1 LAQDLSI
8 LAVLTLNFFIMNYSL
23 MNLTQVTDCD
33 ALLAWAAKEK
43 ANLLYQKTT
52 DERFAVKYAETS
64 QEIDANLISVLAQI
78 NASEITIASLPDGPT
93 KEQELDK
100 KTRLE
105 YRKFVLE
112 SRKEAFGTIALLQ
125 KQTEVARVEQE
136 IAEMDAFVATIQA
149 HLLTI
154 Q

>member
-1 LAQDLSI
+1 
-8 LAVLTLNFFIMNYSL
+8 
-23 MNLTQVTDCD
+23 MNLTQVTDCN
-33 ALLAWAAKEK
+33 ALLEWAAKEK
-43 ANLLYQKTT
+43 ANLLYKKTT

-64 QEIDANLISVLAQI
+64 LEIDANLISVLAQI

-112 SRKEAFGTIALLQ
+112 SRKEAYGTIALLQ

-136 IAEMDAFVATIQA
+136 IVEMDAFAATIQA

>member
-1 LAQDLSI
+1 MAQDLSI

-64 QEIDANLISVLAQI
+64 LEIDANLISVLAKI

-105 YRKFVLE
+105 YRKVVLE